1 MKFVSTIFLAVIM
14 TLTIFFPNTANAAP
28 VPLRGIVEGFY
39 GKPWTAADREDIMN
53 FCREHNLNAYIYAP
67 KDDPYHRDKWR
78 EPYPADK
85 LAELQRLVTV
95 AKSNGIR
102 FTFAISPGLD
112 LHYNGSD
119 GEKDFNLLLQKMD
132 TVYKIGVRSFAI
144 FFDDL
149 KDDKGRHHEDGKK
162 QAEFINRLQDTFHT
176 MHKDI
181 VPLMTVPTEYFYLDM
196 VDGNKIKSY
205 TRDFAETIDEK
216 VIVLYTGDGVVCDG
230 ITNSQFHAANK
241 IYNRELG
248 IWWNY
253 PVNDY
258 TMHSNKIKRPAKLA
272 LGAIEKLPTE
282 NMLAIFCN
290 PMEQAQL
297 SKIALAT
304 GGEYANA
311 PTIYNPQSSW
321 NKVIDELFGDLAPA
335 MKIFASHS
343 QHMENSWAK
352 CGPADAPQFASSA
365 NILLL
370 NIRKGRTA
378 DFTTLESY
386 IAEMENAADTLLT
399 RLPQK
404 YLVECKPQLEQFKRI
419 AQADR
424 LAVNSLKAGKLDPK
438 LNTLR
443 AEIERHAPT
452 AILSELS
459 ALKFIDDVLALMK
472 KA

>member
-1 MKFVSTIFLAVIM
+1 MIMALTLIFPSV
-14 TLTIFFPNTANAAP
+14 TSAAP

-67 KDDPYHRDKWR
+67 KNDPYHRDKWR

-85 LAELQRLVTV
+85 LAELQKLVNV

-112 LHYNGSD
+112 LHYTGNEA
-119 GEKDFNLLLQKMD
+119 EKDFNLLIQKMD
-132 TVYKIGVRSFAI
+132 TMYKIGVRSFAI

-149 KDDKGRHHEDGKK
+149 KDDKGRHRENGKK
-162 QAEFINRLQDTFHT
+162 QAELLNRLQDTFHT

-181 VPLMTVPTEYFYLDM
+181 VPLITVPTEYFYLDM
-196 VDGNKIKSY
+196 IDGNKTKSY
-205 TRDFAETIDEK
+205 TRDFSENIDK
-216 VIVLYTGDGVVCDG
+216 KIIVLYTGDGVVCNG
-230 ITNSQFHAANK
+230 ITNSQFSAANK
-241 IYNRELG
+241 VYDRELG

-258 TMHSNKIKRPAKLA
+258 TMRTDGKGNSKLA
-272 LGAIEKLPTE
+272 LGPIEKLPTE
-282 NMLAIFCN
+282 NMLAIFFN
-290 PMEQAQL
+290 PMGQVQL

-311 PTIYNPQSSW
+311 PNIYKPYESW
-321 NKVIDELFGDLAPA
+321 NNAIDEQFGELAPA

-343 QHMENSWAK
+343 QHMQNSWAN
-352 CGPADAPQFASSA
+352 CGPADAPQFTSA
-365 NILLL
+365 ANAIML
-370 NIRKGRTA
+370 NIRKGRKV
-378 DFTTLESY
+378 DFTTIETY
-386 IAEMENAADTLLT
+386 IAEMEKAADTLLT

-459 ALKFIDDVLALMK
+459 ALKFIDDVLELMR
-472 KA
+472 